1 MSIANRKRS
10 AFVCCLK
17 FANTLG
23 SEARPFKERV
33 PRRRILL
40 ASQPNDYFRPLGY
53 SLHMSWHAS
62 SFFFP
67 HFPGIAWPRDGILSH
82 IFAGALVLPVAFAA
96 AQSSSARDNAEILGA
111 WEGESKC
118 TLPDSP
124 CHDEHV
130 IYEIAADKNV
140 SSGLKM
146 DGYKVVNGERVFMG
160 TLRCEFE
167 ARKKTL
173 SCTSRGK
180 DFDDWEYT
188 LSGGTLEG
196 TLTINGKTRYR
207 KIVAKKVASR

>member
-1 MSIANRKRS
+1 M
-10 AFVCCLK
+10 
-17 FANTLG
+17 
-23 SEARPFKERV
+23 P
-33 PRRRILL
+33 
-40 ASQPNDYFRPLGY
+40 
-53 SLHMSWHAS
+53 WHAWS
-62 SFFFP
+62 LFFSRFR
-67 HFPGIAWPRDGILSH
+67 GIAWPRDGILSR
-82 IFAGALVLPVAFAA
+82 IFAGALFLPVAFAA
-96 AQSSSARDNAEILGA
+96 AQSGSSRENGEVLGA

-130 IYEIAADKNV
+130 LYKISADKNV

-160 TLRCEFE
+160 TLHCEFA

-180 DFDDWEYT
+180 EADDWEYT
-188 LSGGTLEG
+188 LSGDTLEG

-207 KIVAKKVASR
+207 KIVTKKAAAR

>member
-1 MSIANRKRS
+1 MTIS
-10 AFVCCLK
+10 AL
-17 FANTLG
+17 
-23 SEARPFKERV
+23 
-33 PRRRILL
+33 
-40 ASQPNDYFRPLGY
+40 LGY
-53 SLHMSWHAS
+53 SLHMPWHAWS
-62 SFFFP
+62 WFFSPFR
-67 HFPGIAWPRDGILSH
+67 GIAWPRDGILSRL
-82 IFAGALVLPVAFAA
+82 FAGTLFLPVAFAA
-96 AQSSSARDNAEILGA
+96 AQSGSSRDNAEILGA

-130 IYEIAADKNV
+130 IYEISADKNV
-140 SSGLKM
+140 SSDLKM

-180 DFDDWEYT
+180 EADDGEYT
-188 LSGGTLEG
+188 LSGDTLEG

-207 KIVAKKVASR
+207 KIVTKKVTAPSR